1 MYYQCATVVSDVV
14 FTCAVWVF
22 EFAVGVLPSAV
33 VGDFVFPNFLVVMR
47 VGRRRG
53 SRSWF
58 PRSGVRCHEARVS
71 NYKKKIP
78 KRFFL

>member
-1 MYYQCATVVSDVV
+1 MIVYYQCATVVSDVV

-47 VGRRRG
+47 VGRRRRKKEWSERRD
-53 SRSWF
+53 SR
-58 PRSGVRCHEARVS
+58 
-71 NYKKKIP
+71 
-78 KRFFL
+78 